1 MELQRQQ
8 QLEIERE
15 VALASLNR
23 KDEKKLLSEDYTSH
37 SQVQDQSSVR
47 LTNNDESSRQSEA
60 MPSNSLTTDPL
71 YSEAQTSNSG

>member
-37 SQVQDQSSVR
+37 SQVQD
-47 LTNNDESSRQSEA
+47 
-60 MPSNSLTTDPL
+60 
-71 YSEAQTSNSG
+71 